1 MISKL
6 RKAKLSAGN
15 IYHPINNAYERTKQN
30 LALTPSDMAKMAAN
44 GIPISAQSLP
54 NFYDGVPNPGYF
66 VDLQDCRGVD
76 AVAVWEASQDA
87 KLKFKH
93 ADSRDRQ
100 MYDI

>member
-6 RKAKLSAGN
+6 KKAKLSAGV

-54 NFYDGVPNPGYF
+54 NYYDGVPNPGYF
-66 VDLQDCRGVD
+66 VDLQDRRGID

-87 KLKFKH
+87 KFKFRNAELKDK
-93 ADSRDRQ
+93 Q

>member
-6 RKAKLSAGN
+6 KKAKNSAGV
-15 IYHPINNAYERTKQN
+15 IYHPINDAYERTKQN

-66 VDLQDCRGVD
+66 VDLQDRRGVD

-87 KLKFKH
+87 KLKFKR
-93 ADSRDRQ
+93 ADSNDRKT
-100 MYDI
+100 YGV